1 MYVCTYVLLQIYI
14 CLLDD
19 SNVDFMLTKEQVQVE
34 SAFELR
40 FTTQTV
46 TVTLVSNRKLNS
58 HKIIDG

>member
-1 MYVCTYVLLQIYI
+1 MYVHVLLQISI

-34 SAFELR
+34 SAFELH

-46 TVTLVSNRKLNS
+46 TVTPVSNRKLNS